1 MKMFKRFAAA
11 LLAGVMVLAMLT
23 ACGGGAPK
31 SLAQRTEDVVLG
43 MLNYTVQN
51 GENLSA
57 DGELTNDSGLYE
69 TLQEVLSHVN
79 TEDDTVDAKYIPQA
93 VYGKMEN
100 NTQNVVRYNIVDS
113 NGKVRTVTEADV
125 AQMEDALKKA
135 NDAAAQ
141 QQLEIKAIKYNKI
154 AVAAR
159 TIEGKTYMV
168 TAMDV
173 TYTYGEPAV
182 E

>member
-23 ACGGGAPK
+23 ACGGAPK

-51 GENLSA
+51 NKNLSA

-79 TEDDTVDAKYIPQA
+79 TEDDTVDAKYIPKN

-100 NTQNVVRYNIVDS
+100 NTQNVVSYNIVDS

-135 NDAAAQ
+135 DDAAAQ
-141 QQLEIKAIKYNKI
+141 KQLEIKAIKYNKL

-159 TIEGKTYMV
+159 TIEGKTYLV